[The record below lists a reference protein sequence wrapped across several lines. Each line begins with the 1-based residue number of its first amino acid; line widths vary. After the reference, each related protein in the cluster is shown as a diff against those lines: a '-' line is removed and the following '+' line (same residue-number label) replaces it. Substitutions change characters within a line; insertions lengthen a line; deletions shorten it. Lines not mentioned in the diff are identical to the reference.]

1 MTLASCGVRPTPV
14 LTGAEAPTV
23 SSHELTVYFVTAD
36 GNGLVRRTRPYTG
49 NIEVTT
55 SMNLLLRG
63 LTDEEKKL
71 GLLTDVPTSSQ
82 PVYVVA
88 NRLILLP
95 EDVPMPSLGKWG
107 VFQVYCT
114 ALASKVTVEGLQG
127 SGFDCP

>member
-23 SSHELTVYFVTAD
+23 SSYELTVYFVTAE

-49 NIEVTT
+49 NVDTTT

-71 GLLTDVPTSSQ
+71 GLRTDVPTSSSS
-82 PVYVVA
+82 VHVVE
-88 NRLILLP
+88 RLILLP
-95 EDVPMPSLGKWG
+95 EDVPLSSLGKWG
-107 VFQVYCT
+107 VYQVYCT
-114 ALASKVTVEGLQG
+114 ALAGKTKVEGLPSTG
-127 SGFDCP
+127 YDCP